1 MIAALMV
8 HPDDETLPAPT
19 ERESEAPTS
28 SRLSRVGDYLVSA
41 PIAEGGFGQVF
52 EAEHIARGGR
62 VALKIPHAEL
72 ASIPQVVA
80 RFEREIDAIRRLDHP
95 SVVRILDT
103 GRLPD
108 GRPWL
113 AMELLRGVDLSA
125 HLAARG
131 RLPVDEA
138 VAILEPVCAAL
149 EAAHAQS
156 LVHRDIKPSNVFLAE
171 AGGERRVVLLDF
183 GVAKLLDGS
192 GPDLTASRQIIGTLG
207 YLSPEQL
214 LGRPVDHRTDIYG
227 LGALLFA
234 MLVGRPPIA
243 PAAQPVM
250 LQLLLHGSV
259 PRPSLQAPVSPAFD
273 EVILR
278 AMSRDSAA
286 RHSSAAAFLAHV
298 RAAAGIRD
306 DRSAP
311 TVAPPEGERR
321 ALGIYLEVLT
331 DPGALDAPDPGL
343 LDDIESILP
352 AAGERLRADG
362 LDLAIETGTSAL
374 FVLRAP
380 APPILADAARL
391 RVIAAALS
399 LHEALRGRPGRDA
412 RVRVHLSA
420 HTAAIPGGEEGAPL
434 AGELLDL
441 PAWTPDDP
449 EEGVFASGPM
459 LEGLAQVVRRA
470 GPDPGKPGKLF
481 RLA

>member
-1 MIAALMV
+1 MIAPLMAR
-8 HPDDETLPAPT
+8 HDDDTLPAPT
-19 ERESEAPTS
+19 AHESEVPAS
-28 SRLSRVGDYLVSA
+28 SQPRRAGDYVLGTQ
-41 PIAEGGFGQVF
+41 IAEGGFGQVF
-52 EAEHIARGGR
+52 EAEHVARGER

-72 ASIPQVVA
+72 AAMPQVVA
-80 RFEREIDAIRRLDHP
+80 RFEREIDAIRRLRHP
-95 SVVRILDT
+95 NVVRILET

-108 GRPWL
+108 DRPWF
-113 AMELLRGVDLSA
+113 AMELLQGVDLSA

-131 RLPVDEA
+131 RLPADEA
-138 VAILEPVCAAL
+138 LSILEPVCAAL
-149 EAAHAQS
+149 DAAHAQS
-156 LVHRDIKPSNVFLAE
+156 LVHRDIKPSNVFLSDD
-171 AGGERRVVLLDF
+171 GGQRRVILLDF

-192 GPDLTASRQIIGTLG
+192 GPDLTASRQVVGTLG

-214 LGRPVDHRTDIYG
+214 LGRPVDLRTDVYG

-250 LQLLLHGSV
+250 LHLLLHGAI

-278 AMSRDSAA
+278 AMSRDPAA
-286 RHSSAAAFLAHV
+286 RHSSAAAFLAHA
-298 RAAAGIRD
+298 RAAAGL
-306 DRSAP
+306 DRTAP
-311 TVAPPEGERR
+311 TMAPPSGERR

-331 DPGALDAPDPGL
+331 DPGALDAPDPAL

-362 LDLAIETGTSAL
+362 LVMAVETGTSAL
-374 FVLRAP
+374 FVLGAP
-380 APPILADAARL
+380 ELPILADAARL

-399 LHEALRGRPGRDA
+399 LHEALRGRPGGDA

-420 HTAAIPGGEEGAPL
+420 HTAAIPPSDEGTAL

-441 PAWTPDDP
+441 PAWTPEDP

-459 LEGLAQVVRRA
+459 LEGLAQVARSA
-470 GPDPGKPGKLF
+470 ISEPGKLI